1 MDVRL
6 GDILVMKK
14 EHPCGDKR
22 WLVLRTGM
30 DFRLRCLGCGHEVML
45 PRAKAKNN
53 SRQFGRAQTT
63 TKGCAKNQ
71 AKPHH
76 RAVELPFVFATA
88 FLRGGDYTL
97 SRTSGKGSGACG
109 FVQTRFLRST
119 RRLIRGF
126 LHAARGCA
134 GRSFSGGG

>member
-45 PRAKAKNN
+45 PRAKAE
-53 SRQFGRAQTT
+53 
-63 TKGCAKNQ
+63 KGIKKIFEREEKAD
-71 AKPHH
+71 
-76 RAVELPFVFATA
+76 E
-88 FLRGGDYTL
+88 
-97 SRTSGKGSGACG
+97 
-109 FVQTRFLRST
+109 
-119 RRLIRGF
+119 
-126 LHAARGCA
+126 
-134 GRSFSGGG
+134 